1 MTTRRAFFNQTL
13 TATLAAFAVPSL
25 LSTRARAFVVEDL
38 IGLAQLAA
46 QTGLTSAQVAT
57 TLQQVE
63 ALRRAALQLDPR
75 SYQSVMDLLSGNG
88 VDFLALTRD
97 LRSMGYS
104 VERVNARYRT
114 LFPDEQAMRNMTPE
128 QFKTAG
134 KDMNDEI
141 YSSALVAARAQTSL
155 RNIEANNIE
164 ARNILG
170 RSEGND
176 SQVAQIQ
183 SALQMLGLIHQN
195 LVSITQT
202 LSSAGRVTS
211 NVAVTRVT
219 HRRMAGERRERRRRD
234 WTQPA
239 DIPEVDRR
247 FLRD

>member
-1 MTTRRAFFNQTL
+1 MTTRRTFFSQTL
-13 TATLAAFAVPSL
+13 TTTLAAFAVPSL
-25 LSTRARAFVVEDL
+25 LTTGAGAVVVEDFIAL
-38 IGLAQLAA
+38 GQLAS
-46 QTGLTSAQVAT
+46 QTGITTTQVAT

-63 ALRRAALQLDPR
+63 ALRKAALQLDPR
-75 SYQSVMDLLSGNG
+75 SYQSVMNLLSGNG
-88 VDFLALTRD
+88 VDFLALTAD

-104 VERVNARYRT
+104 VDRVNQRYRV

-164 ARNILG
+164 ARNILS

-176 SQVAQIQ
+176 SQVAQLQ
-183 SALQMLGLIHQN
+183 SALQMLGVIHQN

-219 HRRMAGERRERRRRD
+219 HRRMAGERRSRRRRD
-234 WTQPA
+234 WDKPA
-239 DIPEVDRR
+239 DVPEVDRR